1 MLIVETFGA
10 VMKAIDDYEIREKAK
25 FVKTSRMKDFG
36 SDGTLCTML
45 VRR

>member
-25 FVKTSRMKDFG
+25 FVNTSRMKDCG
-36 SDGTLCTML
+36 SDGTSSTNLS
-45 VRR
+45 